1 MIRFHKYQSYSVT
14 GGGGGR
20 GGLGGGGVKSSNPLT
35 GVLNL
40 QHSGKNLHPLL
51 LPSSCSSIQS
61 SFFSFADSLL
71 LLLDS
76 LLIYHHRIFFLIK
89 LIHPV

>member
-20 GGLGGGGVKSSNPLT
+20 GGDGGVKSSNPLT

-61 SFFSFADSLL
+61 FFSFADSLL

>member
-20 GGLGGGGVKSSNPLT
+20 GGLWGGGGGVKSSNPLT

-40 QHSGKNLHPLL
+40 QH
-51 LPSSCSSIQS
+51 
-61 SFFSFADSLL
+61 
-71 LLLDS
+71 
-76 LLIYHHRIFFLIK
+76 
-89 LIHPV
+89 